1 MYLLYSF
8 MLIFWGLLLL
18 PFFLYKAW
26 RYHKY
31 LPGMGQRFGHLPD
44 VLKSDGQGVIWFHS
58 CSVGETISLQP
69 LVNILRQRLPEVRFV
84 FSTITKTGQEV
95 AVKQFGADNT
105 FYFPIDFAFV
115 IRRVFQWLH
124 PTLIVIIDT
133 EIWPNLIHQAHRC
146 NIPIIMANGRISP
159 ASFRYYR
166 WARPAL
172 RKVFSQYESLMMQ
185 SAEDATRITQI
196 GAPEEKVVIPGN
208 LKFDKNPIQRDD
220 ERSLQNDLIANF
232 GLGTNNDLLIVAG
245 STHPGEEQILLEVL
259 RNIRNTPNLGGTRL
273 LLAPRHPE
281 RFNEVEELAAQAGF
295 SVHRRSQRMDLNQDS
310 PLLLLD
316 TLGELAEVYHF
327 ATLVFVGG
335 TLVNHGGHSI
345 LEPAASSKPIV
356 IGPSMENFQ
365 SICDEF
371 LAHKAVRQITARE
384 DNSDLQK
391 KQLLEVI
398 LHLLQNSEE
407 RESLGNEA
415 FTILEKNRGAALRI
429 SDRIAFVFEATNR
442 TSTHIV
448 HE

>member
-31 LPGMGQRFGHLPD
+31 LPGMGQRFGHLPEA
-44 VLKSDGQGVIWFHS
+44 LISDEHGIIWFHS
-58 CSVGETISLQP
+58 CSVGETLSLQP
-69 LVNILRQRLPEVRFV
+69 LASILRQRLPKARFV

-95 AVKQFGADNT
+95 AIKQFGTDNT
-105 FYFPIDFAFV
+105 FYFPIDFAFI
-115 IRRVFQWLH
+115 IRRVFQRLQ
-124 PTLIVIIDT
+124 PKLIVIIDT
-133 EIWPNLIHQAHRC
+133 EIWPNLVHQARRS
-146 NIPIIMANGRISP
+146 NIPVIMANGRISP

-172 RKVFSQYESLMMQ
+172 RKVLRNYESLMMQ
-185 SAEDATRITQI
+185 SVEDAARIIRI
-196 GAPEEKVVIPGN
+196 GAQAEKVSIPGN
-208 LKFDKNPIQRDD
+208 LKFDRDLIQEDD
-220 ERSLQNDLIANF
+220 ERSLWHDLKDNF
-232 GLGTNNDLLIVAG
+232 GLGETNDLLIVAG

-259 RNIRNTPNLGGTRL
+259 KNIRSTPNLEHTRL

-281 RFNEVEELAAQAGF
+281 RFNEVEELAAQVGF
-295 SVHRRSQRMDLNQDS
+295 PMRRRSQRVNLNQDA

-335 TLVNHGGHSI
+335 TLVQHGGHSI

-356 IGPSMENFQ
+356 IGPSMSNFQ

-371 LAHKAVRQITARE
+371 RAHEAVWQITAGE
-384 DNSDLQK
+384 GNPDLQK
-391 KQLLEVI
+391 KQLLEVM
-398 LHLLQNSEE
+398 LRLLQNSKE
-407 RESLGNEA
+407 REALGNAA
-415 FTILEKNRGAALRI
+415 FSILEKNRGAAQRI
-429 SDRIAFVFEATNR
+429 SDRIVSVFEAANR
-442 TSTHIV
+442 TNTQAGQ
-448 HE
+448 E

>member
-8 MLIFWGLLLL
+8 LLIFWGLLLL

-44 VLKSDGQGVIWFHS
+44 SLRSNDHGVIWFHS
-58 CSVGETISLQP
+58 CSVGETLSLQP
-69 LVNILRQRLPEVRFV
+69 LVSLLRQRLPKARFI

-95 AVKQFGADNT
+95 AIKQFGSENA

-133 EIWPNLIHQAHRC
+133 EIWPNFLHQAHRW
-146 NIPIIMANGRISP
+146 NIPVIMANGRISP

-172 RKVFSQYESLMMQ
+172 RKVFRNYESLMMQ

-196 GAPEEKVVIPGN
+196 GAPEDKVTVPGN
-208 LKFDKNPIQRDD
+208 LKFDRDPIKKDSTATLRRDLED
-220 ERSLQNDLIANF
+220 SF
-232 GLGTNNDLLIVAG
+232 GLGQTNGLLIVAG
-245 STHPGEEQILLEVL
+245 STHSGEESILLEVL
-259 RNIRNTPNLGGTRL
+259 RSIRSTPNLEHTRL

-281 RFNEVEELAAQAGF
+281 RFNEVEELATRAGF
-295 SVHRRSQRMDLNQDS
+295 SVRRRSQRMNLNQDA

-335 TLVNHGGHSI
+335 TLAHRGGHSI
-345 LEPAASSKPIV
+345 LEPAAFSKPIV
-356 IGPSMENFQ
+356 IGPSMENFR
-365 SICDEF
+365 SISDEF
-371 LAHKAVRQITARE
+371 HAHNAIQQITAGE
-384 DNSDLQK
+384 DNPDLQK
-391 KQLLEVI
+391 KQLLNVI
-398 LHLLQNSEE
+398 LPLLQNPRE
-407 RESLGNEA
+407 REALGNAA
-415 FTILEKNRGAALRI
+415 FSILEKNRGAAQRI
-429 SDRIAFVFEATNR
+429 SDRIAEAFQ
-442 TSTHIV
+442 SAD
-448 HE
+448 